1 MRLHRTLL
9 LALIFALALTAF
21 SRALDVQ
28 WQPHDIRAAMA
39 KAQREGKLI
48 YIFVE
53 GDNCP
58 PCDSFKFSHLNDPV
72 YADFVNTLFVP
83 LRLHDGKEEDRVLL
97 NALRLTHGV
106 VPRFYTL
113 TAEGRGVSMS
123 IGTAPAAPM
132 GAVEVLRMA
141 AGNPLPVNRG
151 AALALAGRIRAYAN
165 AERAAGLL
173 YADGSN
179 RDFAI
184 AAVEAWAWAL
194 GGRLDEA
201 ARAWGPQW
209 APRLVDEP
217 GLLEEHTEF
226 WTKWGGALQNI
237 PR

>member
-1 MRLHRTLL
+1 MRARMLL
-9 LALIFALALTAF
+9 VLTLIFVCASF
-21 SRALDVQ
+21 SAAMEVQ

-39 KAQREGKLI
+39 KAQREGKLL

-72 YADFVNTLFVP
+72 FIDFVNTLFVP
-83 LRLHDGKEEDRVLL
+83 LRLHDGREEDRGLL
-97 NALRLTHGV
+97 NALRLTHGA

-113 TAEGRGVSMS
+113 TSEGRGVSMS
-123 IGTAPAAPM
+123 IGIAPAAPM
-132 GAVEVLRMA
+132 GAIEVLRMA

-151 AALALAGRIRAYAN
+151 AAAALAGRIRAYAA
-165 AERAAGLL
+165 AEAAAGRL

-194 GGRLDEA
+194 AGRLDEA
-201 ARAWGPQW
+201 RNAWGPQW
-209 APRLVDEP
+209 GPRLAAEP

-226 WTKWGGALQNI
+226 WTKWAQSGALQNV